1 MNIIFLKACLICIYN
16 KFSEAA
22 TMQYYVEYIFAE
34 NFIIDFI
41 MLYMT
46 GNLIKKKINLKRLTV
61 AALIGAIYVILTFYI
76 GKAFMTFFI
85 VKFSVSVLMLMI
97 AFDLKGALANVRVV
111 ICYYIVSLIVV
122 GIIYALSYR
131 FDKLT
136 TKIIFISIF
145 LCYIMLKYFFYEI
158 KIRKEK
164 SYYMRDLSIEI
175 NDKSKS
181 LKAFIDTGNELTDPI
196 TNKPVIIVNIDSIKD
211 ILGEDICKEI
221 LKFYENKGTNYSDL
235 FLEKSYKL
243 KLRIIKYN
251 TISSQSEPLVC
262 VVPDE
267 ITIFGNDKNI
277 IKADALIGIYP
288 RKISEKEDYDALLF
302 KKLLDWES
310 ENYENNNDDEKV
322 YKCS

>member
-1 MNIIFLKACLICIYN
+1 
-16 KFSEAA
+16 
-22 TMQYYVEYIFAE
+22 MQYYTEYIFAE

-46 GNLIKKKINLKRLTV
+46 GNLIKKKINYKRMI
-61 AALIGAIYVILTFYI
+61 AASIIGAMYVILTFYI

-85 VKFSVSVLMLMI
+85 VKFSISVLMLMV
-97 AFDLKGALANVRVV
+97 AFDLEGIVANIRVV

-122 GIIYALSYR
+122 GIIYVLSSK

-145 LCYIMLKYFFYEI
+145 MSYLMLKYLFYEI
-158 KIRKEK
+158 KQKREK
-164 SYYMRDLSIEI
+164 SYYMRELNIEL
-175 NDKSKS
+175 NEKNKR

-196 TNKPVIIVNIDSIKD
+196 THKPVIIVNMDSIKD
-211 ILGEDICKEI
+211 MLGEELSKDILE
-221 LKFYENKGTNYSDL
+221 FYKKKGVNYADL

-243 KLRIIKYN
+243 KIRIIKYN
-251 TISSQSEPLVC
+251 TISSQGEPLVC
-262 VVPDE
+262 VIPDNV
-267 ITIFGNDKNI
+267 TIFGNDNHI
-277 IKADALIGIYP
+277 IKADAIIGIYP

-310 ENYENNNDDEKV
+310 ENNEINNDHEEV
-322 YKCS
+322 YKFS

>member
-1 MNIIFLKACLICIYN
+1 
-16 KFSEAA
+16 
-22 TMQYYVEYIFAE
+22 MQYYVEYIFAE

-46 GNLIKKKINLKRLTV
+46 GNLIKKKIIFKRLTV
-61 AALIGAIYVILTFYI
+61 ASLIGAIYVILTFYI

-136 TKIIFISIF
+136 TKVIFISIF

-164 SYYMRDLSIEI
+164 SYYMRNVSIEI

-196 TNKPVIIVNIDSIKD
+196 TNKPVIIVNMESIKD

-221 LKFYENKGTNYSDL
+221 LNFYENKGTNYADL

-251 TISSQSEPLVC
+251 TISSQGEPLVC
-262 VVPDE
+262 VVPDD

-310 ENYENNNDDEKV
+310 ENYENNNVDEKV